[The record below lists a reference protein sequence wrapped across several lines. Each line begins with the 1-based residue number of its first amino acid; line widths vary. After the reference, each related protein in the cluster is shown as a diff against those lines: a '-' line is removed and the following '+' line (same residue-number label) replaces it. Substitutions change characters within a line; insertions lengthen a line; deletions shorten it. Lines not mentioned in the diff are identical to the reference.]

1 MSPRVLTAPGRAS
14 GGTALEDLLE
24 RALIWSPVPGVLGF
38 RGVARELFAGL
49 QDRIARLTRSESE
62 DEWLVPPAMSL
73 EALRRA
79 EYFSSFP
86 QWLTVASHLG
96 EEVDALERV
105 ARAEDPRTAVA
116 DARCPPSA
124 AMPPATCF
132 HVYDALRDTTLAGGK
147 RVVAV
152 EGTCW
157 RHEGPAMRPLERG
170 WAFTMREA
178 VCLGSP
184 GEVDA
189 FRERMLRRGCDLAR
203 SLGLEAKVVEAT
215 DPFYAP
221 TSRGKALIQSVKGL
235 KWELLLPAEG
245 GRRVAAASF
254 NHHET
259 FFGEAFGMRLP
270 GGGPASTGC
279 AAFGLE
285 RWLLALLVA
294 HGSATAAQ
302 AALAGPSSE
311 EERQ

>member
-1 MSPRVLTAPGRAS
+1 MSLPVMAVPGRAS
-14 GGTALEDLLE
+14 GGTVVDDLLE
-24 RALIWSPVPGVLGF
+24 RGLIWSPVPGVLGF
-38 RGVARELFAGL
+38 RGAARELFL
-49 QDRIARLTRSESE
+49 RLRDRIVRLTRSESE
-62 DEWLVPPAMSL
+62 DEWLVPPALSL
-73 EALRRA
+73 ETLRRA

-96 EEVDALERV
+96 EEEDALERV
-105 ARAEDPRTAVA
+105 ARAENPRTAVA
-116 DARCPPSA
+116 AAGCVPSA
-124 AMPPATCF
+124 ALPPAACF
-132 HVYDALRDTTLAGGK
+132 HVYDALRDTTLVGGR
-147 RVVAV
+147 RVLTV

-157 RHEGPAMRPLERG
+157 RHEGASMRPLERG

-203 SLGLEAKVVEAT
+203 GLGLDARVVEAT

-221 TSRGKALIQSVKGL
+221 TARGKALLQSVKGL
-235 KWELLLPAEG
+235 KWELLLPAGE

-270 GGGPASTGC
+270 GGGPVSTGC

-285 RWLLALLVA
+285 RWLLALLAA
-294 HGSATAAQ
+294 HGSPA
-302 AALAGPSSE
+302 AALEALAQPSSE
-311 EERQ
+311 EDEE

>member
-1 MSPRVLTAPGRAS
+1 VSPRVLPPPRRGPARTGLA
-14 GGTALEDLLE
+14 DLLE
-24 RALIWSPVPGVLGF
+24 QGLIWSPVPGVLGF
-38 RGVARELFAGL
+38 KGAARELFAGL
-49 QDRIARLTRSESE
+49 RDRIARLARAEAE
-62 DEWLVPPAMSL
+62 DEWLVPSALSL
-73 EALRRA
+73 ETLRRA

-96 EEVDALERV
+96 EDESALEGV
-105 ARAEDPRTAVA
+105 ARAEDPRAAIA
-116 DARCPPSA
+116 DARCAPSA
-124 AMPPATCF
+124 ALPPAACF
-132 HVYDALRDTTLAGGK
+132 HVYDALRDTTLAGGR
-147 RVVAV
+147 RVLTV

-157 RHEGPAMRPLERG
+157 RHEGAAMRPLERG

-203 SLGLEAKVVEAT
+203 GLGLDGAVVEAT

-221 TSRGKALIQSVKGL
+221 TARGKALIQGMKGL
-235 KWELLLPAEG
+235 KWELLLPAGE

-259 FFGEAFGMRLP
+259 FFGDAFGMRLP
-270 GGGPASTGC
+270 GGAPASTGC

-285 RWLLALLVA
+285 RWFLALLAA
-294 HGSATAAQ
+294 HGSVT
-302 AALAGPSSE
+302 AALAALADESRE
-311 EERQ
+311 EEHA

>member
-1 MSPRVLTAPGRAS
+1 MSTRLLAPLGRA
-14 GGTALEDLLE
+14 GATVVADLLE
-24 RALIWSPVPGVLGF
+24 EGLIWSPVPGVLGF
-38 RGVARELFAGL
+38 RGAARELFVGL
-49 QDRIARLTRSESE
+49 RDRIARLTRAESE
-62 DEWLVPPAMSL
+62 DEWLVPPALSL
-73 EALRRA
+73 EALQRA

-116 DARCPPSA
+116 EARCPPSA
-124 AMPPATCF
+124 AMPPAACF
-132 HVYDALRDTTLAGGK
+132 HVYDALRDTTLTGGR
-147 RVVAV
+147 RVLTV

-157 RHEGPAMRPLERG
+157 RHEGPALRPLERG

-203 SLGLEAKVVEAT
+203 GLGLDATVVEAT

-221 TSRGKALIQSVKGL
+221 TARGKALIQSVKGL
-235 KWELLLPAEG
+235 KWELLLPAGE

-270 GGGPASTGC
+270 GGGPVSTGC

-285 RWLLALLVA
+285 RWLLALLAA
-294 HGSATAAQ
+294 HGSTA
-302 AALAGPSSE
+302 AALAALADQSSNE
-311 EERQ
+311 ELG